1 METVLH
7 DVSERE
13 QLEVLQ
19 EICRTLLRLGRT
31 ISGPQQ
37 KLARAKIHVPTTPIC

>member
-13 QLEVLQ
+13 QLEVLHG
-19 EICRTLLRLGRT
+19 IRCTLLRLGRT

-37 KLARAKIHVPTTPIC
+37 KLARAKTHIPTTPIC